1 MDEENFADGLS
12 FVPYVIHV
20 GDALDVEDTVEV
32 KPTLP
37 VPMVFD
43 EVDRGGPDEVVDVE
57 EEQAR
62 WGPEKMKNQPTRQ
75 KRIHLQKSHS
85 SMGKQLVSKVDFK
98 SQKKENKKHMVDAK
112 TNKEVVNNK
121 DVEAR
126 RKNGELAETKTMV
139 ERLLEDKM
147 RLKKENE
154 ALRKELEMKI
164 KNKMEMERKRSK
176 AIMELS
182 RLSSQQ
188 VEVETLMFFLLFKSV
203 QNQPNYDQ
211 SKPSWRSV
219 TRSSSISSLVEPC
232 LVTIIIILPLAFIMM
247 MKLRLVMKYKRS

>member
-1 MDEENFADGLS
+1 
-12 FVPYVIHV
+12 
-20 GDALDVEDTVEV
+20 
-32 KPTLP
+32 
-37 VPMVFD
+37 
-43 EVDRGGPDEVVDVE
+43 
-57 EEQAR
+57 
-62 WGPEKMKNQPTRQ
+62 
-75 KRIHLQKSHS
+75 
-85 SMGKQLVSKVDFK
+85 
-98 SQKKENKKHMVDAK
+98 MVDAK
-112 TNKEVVNNK
+112 TNKEVVRNK

-232 LVTIIIILPLAFIMM
+232 LVTIIIILSLAIIMM
-247 MKLRLVMKYKRS
+247 IKLRLVMKYKRS

>member
-1 MDEENFADGLS
+1 
-12 FVPYVIHV
+12 
-20 GDALDVEDTVEV
+20 
-32 KPTLP
+32 
-37 VPMVFD
+37 
-43 EVDRGGPDEVVDVE
+43 
-57 EEQAR
+57 
-62 WGPEKMKNQPTRQ
+62 
-75 KRIHLQKSHS
+75 
-85 SMGKQLVSKVDFK
+85 
-98 SQKKENKKHMVDAK
+98 MVDAE

-164 KNKMEMERKRSK
+164 KNKTKMERKRSK

-188 VEVETLMFFLLFKSV
+188 VEVETLMFFF
-203 QNQPNYDQ
+203 
-211 SKPSWRSV
+211 
-219 TRSSSISSLVEPC
+219 
-232 LVTIIIILPLAFIMM
+232 
-247 MKLRLVMKYKRS
+247 